1 MFLDEV
7 AKPKNKYLVEE
18 DGIILHNLILEN
30 EEILRREMKGDE
42 VYDLVVDE
50 NMIMWIVLYK
60 VLNCMQCYTLM
71 LL

>member
-1 MFLDEV
+1 MFLDEMDN
-7 AKPKNKYLVEE
+7 PKDKCLVEE
-18 DGIILHNLILEN
+18 DGTILHNLVLEN

-50 NMIMWIVLYK
+50 NMIKWIVLYK
-60 VLNCMQCYTLM
+60 VQNCMQCYTLM